1 MIAKLIFA
9 AVSIGLVGC
18 KSTETAE
25 FHPLPWQDN
34 CYKTFAED
42 VSFLASDSAIDC
54 GFLPMIADYKQRQ
67 ATLAC
72 AKNAEKSGKPF
83 RFGYASFGDDSAYCD
98 VAIRTPDGRNYS
110 LFFDFD
116 VTGQMGSDGNHSALW
131 ISKCNGVEFKSGTI
145 GMGSF
150 FNHKKCVESKD
161 VITAVVNAR
170 KN

>member
-1 MIAKLIFA
+1 MIAKSIFA
-9 AVSIGLVGC
+9 AGLISLTAC
-18 KSTETAE
+18 KSTKTVE
-25 FHPLPWQDN
+25 FSALPWQDN

-54 GFLPMIADYKQRQ
+54 GFLPMSADYKQRQ

-72 AKNAEKSGKPF
+72 AKNALKSSKSF

-98 VAIRTPDGRNYS
+98 VAIRAPDNQNYS
-110 LFFDFD
+110 LYFDFD

-131 ISKCNGVEFKSGTI
+131 ISKCDSIEFKPGTI

-150 FNHKKCVESKD
+150 FSHKKCVESEE
-161 VITAVVNAR
+161 VRAAVVNVR